1 MSEGS
6 QNWCYDQLKV
16 DISWH
21 ICPLWH
27 FFLDFLIQM
36 YALFTHGS
44 LAQELLAA
52 WGRRGQWGSCNR
64 HFAWSFVA
72 QQVDPNI
79 INYPPCDIIF
89 MYFHHLSVCLSLI
102 DLSTV
107 KALVKP
113 IFFSSKNEAL
123 KGLGVGWSSRQP
135 PNFSHGF
142 QCRCLDAQEPLLPK
156 PRKGVRSKIH
166 DILEGKARF
175 YLFISL
181 FKNGIAYHSSCRKG
195 GWKMDFFFKRKV
207 RRCMKVLC
215 C

>member
-1 MSEGS
+1 MSEGL

-89 MYFHHLSVCLSLI
+89 IYFHHLSVCLSLI
-102 DLSTV
+102 DLNE
-107 KALVKP
+107 LRP
-113 IFFSSKNEAL
+113 WLNPFFFIQQRGREGPWRGMKLEAA
-123 KGLGVGWSSRQP
+123 

-181 FKNGIAYHSSCRKG
+181 LKNGIAYHSSCRKG

>member
-1 MSEGS
+1 MSES
-6 QNWCYDQLKV
+6 LQNWCYDQLKV

-79 INYPPCDIIF
+79 INYPPCDIIYI
-89 MYFHHLSVCLSLI
+89 YFYHLSVCLSLI
-102 DLSTV
+102 DLNE
-107 KALVKP
+107 LRLWLNQ
-113 IFFSSKNEAL
+113 FFFPSKNEAL

-135 PNFSHGF
+135 PIFPMDFSVG
-142 QCRCLDAQEPLLPK
+142 ASM
-156 PRKGVRSKIH
+156 PRNLCSQSLEKVSDQRSMTS
-166 DILEGKARF
+166 LRGRPG
-175 YLFISL
+175 FISL
-181 FKNGIAYHSSCRKG
+181 SPKK
-195 GWKMDFFFKRKV
+195 
-207 RRCMKVLC
+207 LT
-215 C
+215 